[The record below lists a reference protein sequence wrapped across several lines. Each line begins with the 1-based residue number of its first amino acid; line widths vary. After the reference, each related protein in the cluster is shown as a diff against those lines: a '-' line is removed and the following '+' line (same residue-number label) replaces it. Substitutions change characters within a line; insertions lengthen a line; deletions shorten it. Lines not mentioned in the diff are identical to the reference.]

1 MRRRTFITLLG
12 GAAAAWPLAARAQ
25 KAPIRIGFLA
35 SGAAGSLVSAS
46 TIDAIKQ
53 GLSDNGLFEGRD
65 YVLETRF
72 AAGNYERFPEFAR
85 ELAQAGAR
93 TILANT
99 IASVRAAQNVTPPVP
114 VVMLSIN
121 DPVGAGLVASL
132 ARPGGYTTGLGTLN
146 EDLTPKMLEL
156 QREVLPKAMTI
167 AALFN
172 SSNPS
177 NPAFLGNLRTA
188 AGAIGIT
195 VLPVELKSPDTLDA
209 AFSTIAARRPDA
221 LQILPDSG
229 NLDLSDR
236 IGALAL
242 AQRLPSF
249 ATTPVYAEFGGLMAY
264 GASRRQLLIR
274 SGYYVKRILDG
285 AKPGDL
291 PVEQPTQIELWI
303 NLKTAKALGISL
315 PQTLLA
321 TADKLID

>member
-1 MRRRTFITLLG
+1 MG
-12 GAAAAWPLAARAQ
+12 
-25 KAPIRIGFLA
+25 
-35 SGAAGSLVSAS
+35 
-46 TIDAIKQ
+46 
-53 GLSDNGLFEGRD
+53 E
-65 YVLETRF
+65 
-72 AAGNYERFPEFAR
+72 
-85 ELAQAGAR
+85 
-93 TILANT
+93 
-99 IASVRAAQNVTPPVP
+99 
-114 VVMLSIN
+114 
-121 DPVGAGLVASL
+121 GLVASL
-132 ARPGGYTTGLGTLN
+132 ARPGGYTTGLGNLN

-242 AQRLPSF
+242 AHFQALQP
-249 ATTPVYAEFGGLMAY
+249 L
-264 GASRRQLLIR
+264 R
-274 SGYYVKRILDG
+274 STR
-285 AKPGDL
+285 
-291 PVEQPTQIELWI
+291 
-303 NLKTAKALGISL
+303 NLAV
-315 PQTLLA
+315 
-321 TADKLID
+321 